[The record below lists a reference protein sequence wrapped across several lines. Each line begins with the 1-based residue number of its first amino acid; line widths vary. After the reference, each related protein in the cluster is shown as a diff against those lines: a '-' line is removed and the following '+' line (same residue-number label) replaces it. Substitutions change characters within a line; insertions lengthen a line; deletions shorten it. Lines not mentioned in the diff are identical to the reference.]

1 MESITLQTGDNII
14 TSGEILGKLQFAAS
28 AESDAVGRL
37 LSASLY
43 AKAEGA
49 FTSAGNPCSLVF
61 STSSNDTNPTT
72 ARLRVSEDGHLAPML
87 NNAYDLGLSSMA
99 FRNAYISEGVVLS
112 DNTPASTTNKLYN
125 NGGSLY
131 FNGSAV
137 GGGGGSY
144 TAGSGITIDA
154 DDSIHVF
161 GGTGNFK
168 SIEMDSPATIVGV
181 PTFTM
186 GTVTTSQP
194 LTINQTWNN
203 ASETFNSLLVDITN
217 TNSSTSSLFFD
228 FQENGSSKLKLTS
241 GGLLQFEDV
250 NRAIWTPQSSRL
262 ALRAGTGSV
271 IVSNGGVYAIS
282 SSSIGF
288 LNGTATNNNAD
299 CFIVRDAANTM
310 ALRRSAIAQI
320 FRVYNTYSS
329 ATSYERAKLEWS
341 SSIFNLGTEQ
351 GSAGGQARPMSIQT
365 SGVDRIRVDSDGDI
379 GIGIM
384 LPEAQ
389 LHVVSDTA
397 SETAVIIQGASAQS
411 ANLQEWQDSSDNLLS
426 YISSDGSF
434 TGAGLATSGIQLF
447 SNTPSP
453 NTNRLY
459 WDGTDI
465 RFAGTKLCQ
474 ISNPNAS
481 MVNKIPYFNSTS
493 AITWDGSFSWDATNN
508 RLGIGTSSPA
518 RELHVVGSD
527 TWGRL
532 DRNNDSYGAAFLM
545 TRGNTSAVVQKS
557 WLFGLPNIAG
567 VSAGADHFVIID
579 YGTNIG
585 GTTGNTRLLIDK
597 TTGNVGIGEVSADAQ
612 LHVTSSSASKIG
624 NIIQGASS
632 QTANLQEWQNSAQTN
647 LASVSSGGEI
657 EARGYKTNSNMII
670 TESGTSRTLAAA
682 DNGKIIRCTS
692 GSAVTI
698 TVPTGLDV
706 GFSVTVVQEGLGQVT
721 FSASGTNIRNRQNH
735 TKTAGTY
742 AVVSLIQLTTNN
754 FFLAGDTAL

>member
-72 ARLRVSEDGHLAPML
+72 DRIRVSEDGHFVPMS

-137 GGGGGSY
+137 GGGGSSY
-144 TAGSGITIDA
+144 TAGSGITIDGSDA
-154 DDSIHVF
+154 IHVF

-194 LTINQTWNN
+194 LTLSQTWNN
-203 ASETFNSLLVDITN
+203 ASETFNSFLVDITD
-217 TNSSTSSLFFD
+217 TYPSTTSLFFD
-228 FQENGSSKLKLTS
+228 FQENGSSKLRLTS
-241 GGLLQFEDV
+241 SGVLQFSNDTS
-250 NRAIWTPQSSRL
+250 RAIWSPQASRI
-262 ALRAGTGSV
+262 AINAGNNGAA
-271 IVSNGGVYAIS
+271 IISNGGVFATS
-282 SSSIGF
+282 AGQLGF
-288 LNGTATNNNAD
+288 LKGTGITESAD

-310 ALRRSAIAQI
+310 ALRRSANAQV

-341 SSIFNLGTEQ
+341 SNVLNIGAEQ
-351 GSAGGQARPMSIQT
+351 GSAGGVARPVSIQT
-365 SGVDRIRVDSDGDI
+365 SGTDRIWLDGDGDVGV
-379 GIGIM
+379 GITS
-384 LPEAQ
+384 PEAQ
-389 LHVVSDTA
+389 LHVVNDTA
-397 SETAVIIQGASAQS
+397 SETAIIVQGASAQS
-411 ANLQEWQDSSDNLLS
+411 ANLQEWQDS
-426 YISSDGSF
+426 
-434 TGAGLATSGIQLF
+434 
-447 SNTPSP
+447 
-453 NTNRLY
+453 
-459 WDGTDI
+459 
-465 RFAGTKLCQ
+465 
-474 ISNPNAS
+474 
-481 MVNKIPYFNSTS
+481 
-493 AITWDGSFSWDATNN
+493 
-508 RLGIGTSSPA
+508 
-518 RELHVVGSD
+518 
-527 TWGRL
+527 
-532 DRNNDSYGAAFLM
+532 
-545 TRGNTSAVVQKS
+545 
-557 WLFGLPNIAG
+557 
-567 VSAGADHFVIID
+567 
-579 YGTNIG
+579 
-585 GTTGNTRLLIDK
+585 
-597 TTGNVGIGEVSADAQ
+597 
-612 LHVTSSSASKIG
+612 
-624 NIIQGASS
+624 
-632 QTANLQEWQNSAQTN
+632 AQTT
-647 LASVSSGGEI
+647 LASVSSGGEV

-706 GFSVTVVQEGLGQVT
+706 GFSVTVIQEGLGQVT
-721 FSASGTNIRNRQNH
+721 FSASSTNVRNRQNH